1 MKTLLSLLRAV
12 FQGLEVTA
20 VPDSNH
26 WKLPVVLA
34 LLLGASVPAR
44 AVVLSSETFDS
55 GSNGWVDRDPLEM
68 TVNYSSGFGN
78 SAGSLHG
85 AFGSQGSPSFESDAF
100 RATTASSG
108 GAFSGNLYVSYT
120 NVSNLAF
127 NFLAEDI
134 LPSTFIV
141 RIGNGVNTFI
151 YNVNPQLYA
160 LATWTTVNVS
170 LAYSAGWLGGSAAL
184 FSNVFNNVT
193 FMDVQVGR
201 NGTGAQDYYLDN
213 FTLLGGTLENLVL
226 VPEPGS
232 MGLFLVGMAAL
243 LRMRRRIPGRPTNR
257 HASR

>member
-1 MKTLLSLLRAV
+1 MKSLLSLLRAV

-20 VPDSNH
+20 EPVSNH
-26 WKLPVVLA
+26 WKSPVMLA
-34 LLLGASVPAR
+34 LLLAVSVPAQ
-44 AVVLSSETFDS
+44 AAVLSSETFDS

-68 TVNYSSGFGN
+68 TVNYNAGFGN
-78 SAGSLHG
+78 SAGALQG
-85 AFGSQGSPSFESDAF
+85 TFASQGSPSFESDAF
-100 RATTASSG
+100 RATAASSG
-108 GAFSGNLYVSYT
+108 GAFSGNLYLSYT

-127 NFLAEDI
+127 DFLAEDI

-151 YNVNPQLYA
+151 YNVNPQLNA

-170 LAYSAGWLGGSAAL
+170 LTYSAGWLGGSATQ

-201 NGTGAQDYYLDN
+201 NGTGAQDYFLDN

-232 MGLFLVGMAAL
+232 IGLFLVGMAAL
-243 LRMRRRIPGRPTNR
+243 LRMRRRIPGRLTIR
-257 HASR
+257 HARR